1 MIPFQRVKLPRGPEC
16 VMSDRRTLIAATC
29 ALALALPEAAMA
41 QPPSQITIV
50 VTVAAGGSSDIGTR
64 TIDAKVE

>member
-1 MIPFQRVKLPRGPEC
+1 MIQFQGVKPPRGPES
-16 VMSDRRTLIAATC
+16 VMSHRPILIAAAC
-29 ALALALPEAAMA
+29 ALAFALPEAAMA
-41 QPPSQITIV
+41 QPLSQITIV